1 MLGSST
7 VGSLGS
13 CEGWLV
19 VTTSLF
25 SLPVPVT
32 ALLKNNIYNG
42 LIKEA
47 LLGNAYFCAKT
58 KKIMEINKNAL

>member
-13 CEGWLV
+13 CEGWVAL
-19 VTTSLF
+19 TTSLF
-25 SLPVPVT
+25 SLPVSVT

-42 LIKEA
+42 SIKVA
-47 LLGNAYFCAKT
+47 LLV
-58 KKIMEINKNAL
+58 